1 MRKNDGISLDKKR
14 EKIRQNKYKKI
25 KISAYKGAWSWKAS
39 QYSVRLSV
47 SVDERKQRTRSER
60 NAEKKRAFV
69 WPSFHFHNFTQS
81 FHLSTNEKWWSDVDI
96 NVYKGFL
103 RSRFFFFQLVIIKH
117 LCTKASFLSFGYG
130 RLTGAVQMIR
140 ISYIFDS
147 ELCPSRFNFMR
158 QVLDCFTDVLKYH
171 WGYVLETILVG
182 EN

>member
-1 MRKNDGISLDKKR
+1 MFLSIINLMIVWYPPSRSKARIYSKGVWTTFNFWEKNDGISLDKKR
-14 EKIRQNKYKKI
+14 EKIRQNKFKKI

-103 RSRFFFFQLVIIKH
+103 RSSFFF
-117 LCTKASFLSFGYG
+117 
-130 RLTGAVQMIR
+130 
-140 ISYIFDS
+140 
-147 ELCPSRFNFMR
+147 
-158 QVLDCFTDVLKYH
+158 
-171 WGYVLETILVG
+171 
-182 EN
+182 